1 MGNKNQLVVV
11 PNGAWELKIPKLH
24 VDTLQNMIGQD
35 VQILTTPGYPAEYLR
50 DQKKSFPSMI
60 VLPSDIDWNL
70 ERQYVSNFISQR
82 SDFPWVLWDKR
93 PGIITPEWYMKLPQS
108 VLDLFQKNNT
118 RAKFILLQ
126 KSGKNNGFAISI
138 QDLFPGKK

>member
-1 MGNKNQLVVV
+1 MVV
-11 PNGAWELKIPKLH
+11 PNGAWELKIPKLLI
-24 VDTLQNMIGQD
+24 DTLQNMIGRD
-35 VQILTTPGYPAEYLR
+35 VQILITPCYPAKYLR

-70 ERQYVSNFISQR
+70 ECQYVSSFISQR

-93 PGIITPEWYMKLPQS
+93 LGNITSEWYMKLPHS

-126 KSGKNNGFAISI
+126 KSGKTNGFAISI